1 MKKIIITGATGLI
14 GQQLTIKL
22 TDMGYKI
29 TIFTRN
35 PDNAQKK
42 LPNVHKV
49 VKWEYDYV
57 DEWLD
62 ELESVDAVIHLAGA
76 NLSTKRWN
84 KEYKKFL
91 YDSRI
96 ISTKKLIEA
105 IKTVE
110 RKPKVF
116 ITASAIG
123 YYGNRSDEILTE
135 ESEAGKDFLANLC
148 NDWEKEAKNVEQFGV
163 RSVQIRTGLA
173 LSRNEGALKQMLP
186 AFKYFIGGPLGN
198 GKQWYSWLHIE
209 DIVNV
214 YVKALESEILSGPI
228 NAVSPNPV
236 TMKKFAKI
244 LGDVLHRPS
253 FFSVPKIILLLVIG
267 QVAEVVTSSQRVVP
281 EKLLNSSF
289 KFKFEKLED
298 ALRDILK

>member
-57 DEWLD
+57 DEWLH

-84 KEYKKFL
+84 KEYKKLL

-186 AFKYFIGGPLGN
+186 VFKYFIGGPLGN

-209 DIVNV
+209 DIINV
-214 YVKALESEILSGPI
+214 YIKVLESEILSGPI

-244 LGDVLHRPS
+244 LGEVLHRPS
-253 FFSVPKIILLLVIG
+253 LFSVPKIILLLVIG

>member
-57 DEWLD
+57 DEWLH

-84 KEYKKFL
+84 KEYKKLL

-209 DIVNV
+209 DIVNI

>member
-57 DEWLD
+57 DEWLH

-84 KEYKKFL
+84 KEYKKLL

-135 ESEAGKDFLANLC
+135 ESEPGKDFLANLC

-236 TMKKFAKI
+236 TMKKFAEI

-253 FFSVPKIILLLVIG
+253 FFSVPKIILLPVIG

>member
-57 DEWLD
+57 DEWLH

-84 KEYKKFL
+84 KEYKKLL

-253 FFSVPKIILLLVIG
+253 FFSVPKIILLPVIG

>member
-22 TDMGYKI
+22 TDMDYKI

-57 DEWLD
+57 DEWLH

-84 KEYKKFL
+84 KEYKKLL

-135 ESEAGKDFLANLC
+135 ESEPGKDFLANLC

>member
-57 DEWLD
+57 DEWLH

-84 KEYKKFL
+84 KEYKKLL

>member
-22 TDMGYKI
+22 TDIGYKI

-57 DEWLD
+57 DEWLH

-84 KEYKKFL
+84 KEYKKLL

-209 DIVNV
+209 DIVNI

>member
-57 DEWLD
+57 DEWLH

-76 NLSTKRWN
+76 NISTKRWN
-84 KEYKKFL
+84 KEYKKLL

-186 AFKYFIGGPLGN
+186 VFKYFIGGPLGN

-209 DIVNV
+209 DIINV
-214 YVKALESEILSGPI
+214 YIKVLESEILSGPI

-244 LGDVLHRPS
+244 LGEVLHRPS
-253 FFSVPKIILLLVIG
+253 LFSVPKIILLLVIG

>member
-1 MKKIIITGATGLI
+1 
-14 GQQLTIKL
+14 
-22 TDMGYKI
+22 
-29 TIFTRN
+29 
-35 PDNAQKK
+35 
-42 LPNVHKV
+42 
-49 VKWEYDYV
+49 V
-57 DEWLD
+57 DEWLH

-84 KEYKKFL
+84 KEYKKLL

-209 DIVNV
+209 DIVNI

>member
-22 TDMGYKI
+22 TDIGYKI

-57 DEWLD
+57 DEWLH

-84 KEYKKFL
+84 KEYKKLL

-209 DIVNV
+209 DIVNI

-253 FFSVPKIILLLVIG
+253 FFSVPKIILLPVIG

>member
-57 DEWLD
+57 DEWLH

-84 KEYKKFL
+84 KEYKKLL

-209 DIVNV
+209 DIVNI

-253 FFSVPKIILLLVIG
+253 FFSVPKIILLPVIG

>member
-22 TDMGYKI
+22 TDMDYKI

-57 DEWLD
+57 DEWLH

-84 KEYKKFL
+84 KEYKKLL

-135 ESEAGKDFLANLC
+135 ESEPGKDFLANLC

-209 DIVNV
+209 DIVNI

>member
-57 DEWLD
+57 DEWLH

-84 KEYKKFL
+84 KEYKKLL

-110 RKPKVF
+110 RKPKIF

-135 ESEAGKDFLANLC
+135 ESEPGKDFLANLC

-163 RSVQIRTGLA
+163 RSVQIRTGLT

-209 DIVNV
+209 DIVNI

-253 FFSVPKIILLLVIG
+253 FFSVPKIILLTVIG

>member
-57 DEWLD
+57 DEWLH

-84 KEYKKFL
+84 KEYKKLL

-135 ESEAGKDFLANLC
+135 ESEPGKDFLANLC

>member
-22 TDMGYKI
+22 TDMDYKI

-57 DEWLD
+57 DEWLH

-84 KEYKKFL
+84 KEYKKLL

-173 LSRNEGALKQMLP
+173 LSRNEGTLKQMLP

-209 DIVNV
+209 DIVNI

-253 FFSVPKIILLLVIG
+253 FFSVPKIILLPVIG

>member
-22 TDMGYKI
+22 TDMDYKI

-57 DEWLD
+57 DEWLQ

-84 KEYKKFL
+84 KEYKKLL

-209 DIVNV
+209 DIVNI

>member
-22 TDMGYKI
+22 TDMDYKI

-57 DEWLD
+57 DEWLH

-84 KEYKKFL
+84 KEYKKLL

-209 DIVNV
+209 DIVNI

>member
-22 TDMGYKI
+22 TDMDYKI

-57 DEWLD
+57 DEWLH

-84 KEYKKFL
+84 KEYKKLL

-173 LSRNEGALKQMLP
+173 LSRNEGTLKQMLP

-209 DIVNV
+209 DIVNI

>member
-22 TDMGYKI
+22 TDMDYKI

-57 DEWLD
+57 DEWLH

-84 KEYKKFL
+84 KEYKKLL

-163 RSVQIRTGLA
+163 RSVQIRTGLV

-209 DIVNV
+209 DIVNI

>member
-22 TDMGYKI
+22 TDMDYKI

-57 DEWLD
+57 DEWLH

-84 KEYKKFL
+84 KEYKKLL

-253 FFSVPKIILLLVIG
+253 FFSVPKIILLPVIG

>member
-22 TDMGYKI
+22 TDMDYKI

-57 DEWLD
+57 DEWLH

-84 KEYKKFL
+84 KEYKKLL

>member
-57 DEWLD
+57 DEWLH

-84 KEYKKFL
+84 KEYKKLL

-148 NDWEKEAKNVEQFGV
+148 NDWEKEAKNVERLGV
-163 RSVQIRTGLA
+163 RSVQIRTGLV

-209 DIVNV
+209 DIINV
-214 YVKALESEILSGPI
+214 YIKVLESEILSGPI

-244 LGDVLHRPS
+244 LGEVLHRPS
-253 FFSVPKIILLLVIG
+253 LFSVPKIILLLVIG

>member
-22 TDMGYKI
+22 TDMDYKI

-57 DEWLD
+57 DEWLH

-84 KEYKKFL
+84 KEYKKLL

-163 RSVQIRTGLA
+163 RSVQIRTGLT

-209 DIVNV
+209 DIVNI

-253 FFSVPKIILLLVIG
+253 FFSVPKIILLPVIG

>member
-22 TDMGYKI
+22 TDMDYKI

-57 DEWLD
+57 DEWLH

-84 KEYKKFL
+84 KEYKKLL

-209 DIVNV
+209 DIVNI

-253 FFSVPKIILLLVIG
+253 FFSVPKIILLPVIG